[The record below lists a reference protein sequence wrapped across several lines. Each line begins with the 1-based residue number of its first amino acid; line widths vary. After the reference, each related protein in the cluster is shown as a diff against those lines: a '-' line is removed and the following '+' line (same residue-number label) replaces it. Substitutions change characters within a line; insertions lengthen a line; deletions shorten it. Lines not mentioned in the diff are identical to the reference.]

1 MYLLKRNERMVS
13 RNDTSNEAKIGF
25 ITTSTIIGSV
35 LLIIA
40 TILYSYVAAKRITKP
55 INQIVDC
62 AQAAATGNLT
72 IDTST
77 LSYQANSRY
86 EIDRLT
92 KSFSEMMNNLK
103 VPYNPSIILE
113 RTLICLHKK

>member
-1 MYLLKRNERMVS
+1 MVS
-13 RNDTSNEAKIGF
+13 RHDTGNKAKIGF
-25 ITTSTIIGSV
+25 ITTTTIIGSV

-86 EIDRLT
+86 EIDQLT

-113 RTLICLHKK
+113 RMLICLHKK